1 MLHQL
6 GFLTGYL
13 VQTAVRLCVLQ
24 TVACASHRL
33 MLECHSM
40 WLLIMHGIVKERR
53 ALFQT
58 LMIVAAE
65 KAKCQMV
72 VPDGHARWSCQMVMS
87 LFMHLA
93 QAPQLSYS

>member
-6 GFLTGYL
+6 GFLEATWCKL
-13 VQTAVRLCVLQ
+13 PL
-24 TVACASHRL
+24 ACPFYTL
-33 MLECHSM
+33 MLKCHSM

-58 LMIVAAE
+58 LLVVAG
-65 KAKCQMV
+65 KAKRQMV
-72 VPDGHARWSCQMVMS
+72 VS

-93 QAPQLSYS
+93 QAPQLSCS